1 MKELCNPF
9 SKHSSLLKIR
19 KLFPG
24 HSLGSTINE
33 VWPALAISLA
43 VSFHN
48 VISLREFWLEPVNLG
63 QHFTSKIES

>member
-9 SKHSSLLKIR
+9 SKPSSLLKIR

-24 HSLGSTINE
+24 RSLGSTINE

-43 VSFHN
+43 VSFYN
-48 VISLREFWLEPVNLG
+48 VISLKGFWLEPVNLS